1 MLINANNEG
10 VPLVLSR
17 NQWHAT
23 LKGHALHYLDI
34 YHEVH
39 RCTTYRKDGEGERKF
54 RLIV

>member
-10 VPLVLSR
+10 VPLVPSR

-34 YHEVH
+34 MKSIDVQPIEKMEKV
-39 RCTTYRKDGEGERKF
+39 KESLD
-54 RLIV
+54 